1 MEKSYGKHLVTFG
14 VLAVLVSL
22 GTLGTYLFSSSKT
35 IKPKTN
41 AEYSLTSVMI
51 TRYDGR
57 SGGSGV
63 IIASSKNS
71 SKILTNAH
79 VCAVIA
85 RGGVVRSDTAKGVV
99 KSYKVSEIHDLCLI
113 TTNNN
118 FKVNTV
124 VAQEAPE
131 IYADAAVVGH
141 PALMPTIV
149 TKGVFSQK
157 ELITLLVGS
166 RPCTQEELANE
177 RIGII
182 CMFMGG
188 MPQIKTFEAQVVSST
203 IMPGSSGSPVFNANG
218 EISGLVFAGSGNFGY
233 AYVVPFEYISNFF
246 EHEVPLLPNKFP
258 DGSTGSPFQE
268 EEKKNYHKICEN
280 NHHDA
285 IKNIC
290 DMVSKSLLME
300 K

>member
-1 MEKSYGKHLVTFG
+1 MVKSYGKQLITFG
-14 VLAVLVSL
+14 IFVSLVSL
-22 GTLGTYLFSSSKT
+22 GTLGTYLYSSSRT
-35 IKPKTN
+35 IKPKSN
-41 AEYSLTSVMI
+41 SEYSLTSVMV

-63 IIASSKNS
+63 IISSSKNS
-71 SKILTNAH
+71 SKVLTNAH
-79 VCAVIA
+79 VCEVIA

-99 KSYKVSEIHDLCLI
+99 KSYKVSEVHDLCLI

-166 RPCTQEELANE
+166 RACTQEELINE
-177 RIGII
+177 HISII
-182 CMFMGG
+182 CMLMGG
-188 MPQIKTFEAQVVSST
+188 MPLIKTFEAQVVSST
-203 IMPGSSGSPVFNANG
+203 IMPGSSGSPVFNSNG

-233 AYVVPFEYISNFF
+233 AFVVPFEYISNFF
-246 EHEVPLLPNKFP
+246 EHEIPLLPNKFP
-258 DGSTGSPFQE
+258 DGTAGSPFQE
-268 EEKKNYHKICEN
+268 EEKKNYRKICETN
-280 NHHDA
+280 QHDA
-285 IKNIC
+285 IKKIC

>member
-1 MEKSYGKHLVTFG
+1 MGKTEKDIIKTF
-14 VLAVLVSL
+14 VVIVALLAS
-22 GTLGTYLFSSSKT
+22 GTYVAQLFSSKT
-35 IKPKTN
+35 IKPRTGQ
-41 AEYSLTSVMI
+41 EYSATSVMI

-63 IIASSKNS
+63 ILSSSKNS

-79 VCAVIA
+79 VCEVVA
-85 RGGVVRSDTAKGVV
+85 RGGVVRSDTAKGIV
-99 KSYKVSEIHDLCLI
+99 KSFKVSEIHDLCLI

-124 VAQEAPE
+124 IAEEAPE
-131 IYADAAVVGH
+131 LYEDAAAVGH

-166 RPCTQEELANE
+166 RPCTEEE
-177 RIGII
+177 RNNDRTAMI
-182 CMFMGG
+182 CFFFGA
-188 MPQIKTFEAQVVSST
+188 MPLIKTFEAQVVSST
-203 IMPGSSGSPVFNANG
+203 IMPGSSGSPVFNTKG

-233 AYVVPFEYISNFF
+233 AYVVPFEYISNFV
-246 EHEVPLLPNKFP
+246 EHEVNVLPSRFP
-258 DGSTGSPFQE
+258 DNSSATPVQE
-268 EEKKNYHKICEN
+268 EEKKNYRKICEN
-280 NHHDA
+280 A
-285 IKNIC
+285 YPVSVSKIC
-290 DMVSKSLLME
+290 DMASKSLLME

>member
-1 MEKSYGKHLVTFG
+1 MKHAITAGIIAVIITSGTF
-14 VLAVLVSL
+14 L
-22 GTLGTYLFSSSKT
+22 TYLFTAKT
-35 IKPKTN
+35 IKPRTN
-41 AEYSLTSVMI
+41 QEYSLTSVMI

-63 IIASSKNS
+63 ILSSSKNS

-79 VCAVIA
+79 VCEVVAN
-85 RGGVVRSDTAKGVV
+85 GGIVRSDTARGIV
-99 KSYKVSEIHDLCLI
+99 KSYKVSDIHDLCLI

-124 VAQEAPE
+124 IAEESPE
-131 IYADAAVVGH
+131 IYNDAAVVGH

-157 ELITLLVGS
+157 ELITVLVGS
-166 RPCTQEELANE
+166 RPCTEEEKTNE
-177 RIGII
+177 RTSII
-182 CMFMGG
+182 CFLMGA
-188 MPQIKTFEAQVVSST
+188 MPLIRTFEAQVVSST

-233 AYVVPFEYISNFF
+233 AYVVPFEYISNFL
-246 EHEVPLLPNKFP
+246 EHELPLLNAKYPNN
-258 DGSTGSPFQE
+258 SSGSPVHE
-268 EEKKNYHKICEN
+268 EEKKNYRKICEQN
-280 NHHDA
+280 NQ
-285 IKNIC
+285 KELNKIC
-290 DMVSKSLLME
+290 EMVSKSLLME

>member
-1 MEKSYGKHLVTFG
+1 MRHHVVTASILVA
-14 VLAVLVSL
+14 LIAV
-22 GTLGTYLFSSSKT
+22 GTLLTSVLTTKT
-35 IKPKTN
+35 IKPKTG

-63 IIASSKNS
+63 ILSSSKNS

-79 VCAVIA
+79 VCEVVAK
-85 RGGVVRSDTAKGVV
+85 GGIVRSDTARGIV
-99 KSYKVSEIHDLCLI
+99 KSYKVSEVHDLCLI

-124 VAQEAPE
+124 VAQETPE
-131 IYADAAVVGH
+131 LYQDAAVVGH

-157 ELITLLVGS
+157 ELITVVVGS
-166 RPCTQEELANE
+166 RPCTDEEKADSRTNV
-177 RIGII
+177 I
-182 CMFMGG
+182 CFFMGA
-188 MPQIKTFEAQVVSST
+188 MPLVRTFEAQVVSST
-203 IMPGSSGSPVFNANG
+203 IMPGSSGSPVFNMNG

-233 AYVVPFEYISNFF
+233 AYVVPFEYISNFLEF
-246 EHEVPLLPNKFP
+246 EVPLLTNKFP
-258 DGSTGSPFQE
+258 DNSSGSPFQE
-268 EEKKNYHKICEN
+268 EEKKNYRKICESQHSEQLN
-280 NHHDA
+280 R
-285 IKNIC
+285 IC